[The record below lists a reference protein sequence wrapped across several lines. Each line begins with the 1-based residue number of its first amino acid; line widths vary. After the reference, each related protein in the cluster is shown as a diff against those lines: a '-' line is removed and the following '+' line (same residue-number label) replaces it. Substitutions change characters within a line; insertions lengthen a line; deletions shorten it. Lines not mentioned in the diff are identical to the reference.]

1 MEKREQNQ
9 GKQWIKRLTAAFLTL
24 LLISAGVLS
33 GCTALNIGLNNSAN
47 DFVHLMESQDFG
59 GLYDILY
66 ISDPNMNAEDFETR
80 LKNIYSAIGVS
91 KITISDRQIKQ
102 EDDRTFM
109 EYTMTYETTK
119 AGKLTDKYTV
129 YFQQTGDGYQPIW
142 QDSLIFPQMDTG
154 DVVRVKNVS
163 YKRGEIFTKDGYPVA
178 INDYAQTIYLDATQD
193 IDLDTALSSIGAV
206 VELTDKELEKIK
218 KDFSSAKENNYA
230 TCIVKAVAK
239 DSLTSQQQEALLA
252 ITGVGIDEDSLT
264 PIRYYPYKE
273 LYSHIA
279 GYLKE
284 LTQEDITDE
293 MKEQGYE
300 AGDKVGTIGLEKEYE
315 STLRGED
322 GFQIYIEDNC
332 GAFKHMVYEKPVQN
346 GQDIILNIDHQSQL
360 IGYYK
365 LNEVLEEGQS
375 GVAIVMDGKT
385 GAVETMADFP
395 SYDNNIFSFAVSE
408 EDWQKIQ
415 DTNAMY
421 PLATQGLYPPG
432 SIIKPFT
439 VVPSLQE
446 GIVDETTVFP
456 GKIVDNK
463 WTPDRDDW
471 VYPPIGRVDSV
482 KGEPNLENSLIYS
495 DNIFFA
501 WANLQLGEEKFMTY
515 MKRTGFGE
523 AFDFELPVSTSQLI
537 NEDTQMNIKYLA
549 DMAYGQGEMLITPI
563 QAASMYT
570 AFLNEGTMIKPKL
583 IGEQKVED
591 GLNYNTVS
599 EMTTEVFLEDVI
611 DQESLATLQPI
622 LKKVVEE
629 GTARSI
635 SRYSDSLYA
644 KTGTAEVGSQKERVI
659 SWLAV
664 YSDDPE
670 NTKVVLVMVDVPS
683 QGGNVKFGVA
693 QELLKN
699 IFTEE
704 DQSTAQQDPQETPT
718 SEPET
723 SPTPQE
729 SNPPQ
734 EEE

>member
-1 MEKREQNQ
+1 M
-9 GKQWIKRLTAAFLTL
+9 LFLL
-24 LLISAGVLS
+24 ASPLV

-66 ISDPNMNAEDFETR
+66 ISDPDMNAEDFEAR
-80 LKNIYSAIGVS
+80 LKNIYSAIGVK
-91 KITISDRQIKQ
+91 KITISDRQMKQ
-102 EDDRTFM
+102 EEGLTFM

-119 AGKLTDKYTV
+119 AGKLTDDYTV
-129 YFQQTGDGYQPIW
+129 YFQQTGDGYQPMW

-154 DVVRVKNVS
+154 DVIRVETVS
-163 YKRGEIFTKDGYPVA
+163 YKRGEIFTRDGYPVA
-178 INDYAQTIYLDATQD
+178 VNDYAQTVYLDATQD
-193 IDLDTALSSIGAV
+193 IDLDTTLSSIGAV
-206 VELTDKELEKIK
+206 VELSDKELEKIK

-230 TCIVKAVAK
+230 MCIVKAVAK
-239 DSLTSQQQEALLA
+239 DSLTKEQQEALLA
-252 ITGVGIDEDSLT
+252 IEGVGIDEDSLT

-273 LYSHIA
+273 VYSHIA

-284 LTQEDITDE
+284 LSQEDITDQ

-300 AGDKVGTIGLEKEYE
+300 AGDKVGAIGLEQTYE
-315 STLRGED
+315 TTLRGTD
-322 GFQIYIEDNC
+322 GFRIYIEDNC
-332 GAFKHMVYEKPVQN
+332 GAFQYMIYENPVQN
-346 GQDIILNIDHQSQL
+346 GQDIILNIDHESQI

-365 LNEVLEEGQS
+365 LNEILKDGQS
-375 GVAIVMDGKT
+375 GVAIVMDAKT

-395 SYDNNIFSFAVSE
+395 SYDNNIFSFSVSE
-408 EDWQKIQ
+408 EDWQEIQ
-415 DTNAMY
+415 DTKAMY

-471 VYPPIGRVDSV
+471 VYPPISRVDSV

-515 MKRTGFGE
+515 MKRTGFGMD
-523 AFDFELPVSTSQLI
+523 FDFELPVSTSQLI

-570 AFLNEGTMIKPKL
+570 AFLNDGTIIKPKL

-591 GLNYNTVS
+591 GLEYNTVA
-599 EMTTEVFLEDVI
+599 EMTTEVFVEDVI
-611 DQESLATLQPI
+611 DQESLSILQPI
-622 LKKVVEE
+622 LKNVVET

-635 SRYSDSLYA
+635 RNISDSLYA

-683 QGGNVKFGVA
+683 EGGSVKFSVA

-699 IFTEE
+699 IFA
-704 DQSTAQQDPQETPT
+704 DDKSTPQTDSQLQDPQTAQ
-718 SEPET
+718 PENT
-723 SPTPQE
+723 GEPQE
-729 SNPPQ
+729 
-734 EEE
+734 